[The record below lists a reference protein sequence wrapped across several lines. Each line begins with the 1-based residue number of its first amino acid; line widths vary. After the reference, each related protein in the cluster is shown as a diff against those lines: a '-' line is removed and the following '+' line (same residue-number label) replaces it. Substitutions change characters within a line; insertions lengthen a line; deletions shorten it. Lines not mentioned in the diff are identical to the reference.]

1 MPVTTLLLQLVAHRI
16 RTVDEPIPTDWR
28 IMQSKLLPLT
38 QRDTQNRLHNA
49 LSEDAVFHSP
59 VRDYRGRADVAHIL
73 MTIGRAVGEVE
84 SQYELAAERELVTI
98 VSAAYGDH
106 RMSGV
111 LHETYDALGR
121 VRDAT
126 LLLRPLSTL
135 LEAITAMRVALEQ
148 SPLPSALAAR
158 SRR

>member
-1 MPVTTLLLQLVAHRI
+1 
-16 RTVDEPIPTDWR
+16 
-28 IMQSKLLPLT
+28 MQSKLLPLT
-38 QRDTQNRLHNA
+38 QPDTQNRLHDA

-84 SQYELAAERELVTI
+84 AQYELAADREVITI
-98 VSAAYGDH
+98 LSAAYGDH

-121 VRDAT
+121 VEDAT
-126 LLLRPLSTL
+126 LFLRPLSAL
-135 LEAITAMRVALEQ
+135 LEAITAMRAALER
-148 SPLPSALAAR
+148 SPLPSTLVPPTRVKHSIA
-158 SRR
+158 